1 MESEKAVDPA
11 LQKAREAVVLEH
23 IESENRHDFEATV
36 RTFSRPRY
44 EVTPTAEVH
53 NGADEVLAFLLESHD
68 GFPNFVLSIEKM
80 HVAEDAIIVET
91 RFVGT
96 HAGAWKGLPP
106 TGREVDYMMC
116 NVFEFDG
123 PNLVC
128 ERLSFD
134 SLTIL
139 QQLGVARDPTSVAGG
154 LEMLLLH
161 PLVVAGAWFRSLL
174 KRG

>member
-1 MESEKAVDPA
+1 MDSS
-11 LQKAREAVVLEH
+11 LRKAREAVVFEH
-23 IESENRHDFEATV
+23 IGSENRHDFEATV

-53 NGADEVLAFLLESHD
+53 DGADAVLAFLLESHN
-68 GFPNFVLSIEKM
+68 GFPNFELSIEKM

-96 HAGAWKGLPP
+96 HSGTWKGLPP
-106 TGREVDYMMC
+106 TGRRVDYMMC

-123 PNLVC
+123 PDLVC

-139 QQLGVARDPTSVAGG
+139 QQLGVARDPTTWAGS
-154 LEMLLLH
+154 LEMVLLH
-161 PLVVAGAWFRSLL
+161 PLVVAHAWLGSVL
-174 KRG
+174 KRR

>member
-1 MESEKAVDPA
+1 MDTS
-11 LQKAREAVVLEH
+11 LRKAREAVVREH
-23 IESENRHDFEATV
+23 IESENQHDFAATV

-53 NGADEVLAFLLESHD
+53 EGADAVRAFLEESHD
-68 GFPNFVLSIEKM
+68 GFPNFVLTIEKM
-80 HVAEDAIIVET
+80 HVADDAIIVET

-96 HAGAWKGLPP
+96 HTGAWKGLPP
-106 TGREVDYMMC
+106 TGRQVHYLMC

-123 PNLVC
+123 PNLIC

-139 QQLGVARDPTSVAGG
+139 QQLGVARDPTTKAGA
-154 LEMLLLH
+154 LEIFALH
-161 PLVVAGAWFRSLL
+161 PFVVAGAWFRSLFSG
-174 KRG
+174 R

>member
-1 MESEKAVDPA
+1 MDPSLRA
-11 LQKAREAVVLEH
+11 AREAVVREH
-23 IESENRHDFEATV
+23 IDSENRHDFEATV

-53 NGADEVLAFLLESHD
+53 DGADAVLAFLVESHH
-68 GFPNFVLSIEKM
+68 GFPNFALTIEKM

-96 HAGAWKGLPP
+96 HTGTWKGLPP
-106 TGREVDYMMC
+106 TGRKVDYMMC

-123 PNLVC
+123 PDLVC

-139 QQLGVARDPTSVAGG
+139 QQLGVARDPTSWAGS
-154 LEMLLLH
+154 LEIALLH
-161 PLVVAGAWFRSLL
+161 PMRLARAWFNSVLHR
-174 KRG
+174 R

>member
-1 MESEKAVDPA
+1 MDSSLRE
-11 LQKAREAVVLEH
+11 AREAVVLEH
-23 IESENRHDFEATV
+23 IDSENRHDFEATV
-36 RTFSRPRY
+36 RTFGRPRY

-53 NGADEVLAFLLESHD
+53 DGADAVLAFLLQSHD
-68 GFPNFVLSIEKM
+68 GFPDFVLTIEKM
-80 HVAEDAIIVET
+80 HVADDAIIVET

-96 HAGAWKGLPP
+96 HTGAWKGLPP

-123 PNLVC
+123 PDLVC

-139 QQLGVARDPTSVAGG
+139 RQLGVARDPTTWAGS
-154 LEMLLLH
+154 LEMVLLH
-161 PLVVAGAWFRSLL
+161 PVVVARAFFRSVLQ
-174 KRG
+174 RR

>member
-1 MESEKAVDPA
+1 MDSS
-11 LQKAREAVVLEH
+11 LRSMREAVVREH
-23 IESENRHDFEATV
+23 IDSENRHDFEATV

-53 NGADEVLAFLLESHD
+53 DGADAVLAFLLESHD
-68 GFPNFVLSIEKM
+68 GFPNFALTIEKM

-96 HAGAWKGLPP
+96 HTGAWKGLPP

-123 PNLVC
+123 PDLVC

-139 QQLGVARDPTSVAGG
+139 QQLGVARDPTSWAGS
-154 LEMLLLH
+154 LEIALLH
-161 PLVVAGAWFRSLL
+161 PMLVARAWFNSVLHR
-174 KRG
+174 R

>member
-1 MESEKAVDPA
+1 MDSSLRKV
-11 LQKAREAVVLEH
+11 REAVVLEH
-23 IESENRHDFEATV
+23 IDSENRHDFEATV

-53 NGADEVLAFLLESHD
+53 DGADAVLAFLLESHN
-68 GFPNFVLSIEKM
+68 GFPNFELSIEKM

-96 HAGAWKGLPP
+96 HSGTWKGLPP
-106 TGREVDYMMC
+106 TGRRVDYMMC

-123 PNLVC
+123 PDLVC

-139 QQLGVARDPTSVAGG
+139 QQLGVARDPTTWAGS
-154 LEMLLLH
+154 LEMVLLH
-161 PLVVAGAWFRSLL
+161 PLVVAHAWLGSVL
-174 KRG
+174 KRR

>member
-1 MESEKAVDPA
+1 MVTS
-11 LQKAREAVVLEH
+11 LRQAREAVVREH

-53 NGADEVLAFLLESHD
+53 EGADAVLSFLLESHD
-68 GFPNFVLSIEKM
+68 GFPDFVLTVDKM
-80 HVAEDAIIVET
+80 HVADDAIIVET
-91 RFVGT
+91 RFS
-96 HAGAWKGLPP
+96 GAHTGFWKGLPP
-106 TGREVDYMMC
+106 TGREVNYLMC

-123 PNLVC
+123 PDLVC

-139 QQLGVARDPTSVAGG
+139 QQLGLARDPTTWIGG
-154 LEMLLLH
+154 LEIAVTH
-161 PLVVAGAWFRSLL
+161 PLTVARALFRSILSG
-174 KRG
+174 R

>member
-1 MESEKAVDPA
+1 MDPS
-11 LQKAREAVVLEH
+11 LRTAREAVVREH
-23 IESENRHDFEATV
+23 IESENRHDFAATV

-53 NGADEVLAFLLESHD
+53 DGADAVRAFLEESHS
-68 GFPNFVLSIEKM
+68 GFPNFVLTTERM
-80 HVAEDAIIVET
+80 HVADDAIIVET

-96 HAGAWKGLPP
+96 HTGAWKGLPP
-106 TGREVDYMMC
+106 TGRTVDYLMC

-123 PNLVC
+123 PHLVC

-139 QQLGVARDPTSVAGG
+139 QQLGVARDPTTKAGA
-154 LEMLLLH
+154 LEMVLLH
-161 PLVVAGAWFRSLL
+161 PFVVAGAWFRSL
-174 KRG
+174 RPRR

>member
-1 MESEKAVDPA
+1 MDSS
-11 LQKAREAVVLEH
+11 LRQAREAVVLEH
-23 IESENRHDFEATV
+23 IESENRHDFDATV

-44 EVTPTAEVH
+44 EVTPTREAH
-53 NGADEVLAFLLESHD
+53 NGSDAVLSFLLESHD
-68 GFPNFVLSIEKM
+68 AFPNFVLTIEKM

-96 HAGAWKGLPP
+96 HTGVWRGLPP

-123 PNLVC
+123 PDLVC

-134 SLTIL
+134 LLTIL
-139 QQLGVARDPTSVAGG
+139 QQLGVARDPTSWAGR
-154 LEMLLLH
+154 LQTALAH
-161 PLVVAGAWFRSLL
+161 PVVVSSAWLRSILR
-174 KRG
+174 RG

>member
-1 MESEKAVDPA
+1 MDPSIR
-11 LQKAREAVVLEH
+11 KAREAVVLEH

-44 EVTPTAEVH
+44 EVTPTGEVH
-53 NGADEVLAFLLESHD
+53 DGADAVLSFLLESHG
-68 GFPNFVLSIEKM
+68 GFPNFVLTIEKM

-96 HAGAWKGLPP
+96 HTGVWKGLPP

-123 PNLVC
+123 ADLIC

-139 QQLGVARDPTSVAGG
+139 QQLGIARDPTSWSGRLQTA
-154 LEMLLLH
+154 LSH
-161 PLVVAGAWFRSLL
+161 PLVISRAWLL
-174 KRG
+174 SILRRR